1 MKWYQKTWAI
11 VLLLIIFFPAGAFL
25 MWKEKKDWRSPVKIL
40 ISVVFG
46 FWFLIFATA
55 ALSDTPTETSTPN
68 TKTESKS
75 AEEAPK
81 EEAKKEETPK
91 EEVKEEETPKEEVK
105 TEEPKKEETPKE
117 EVKKEETTS
126 KGIKAGTYKVGT
138 DMQAG
143 EYIFIASS
151 ALGYV
156 ECTTDSTGNL
166 ESIVFNDNVKGNV
179 YLTVNDG
186 EYLKATGGTLYPVE
200 EAPSIVPSDGVYKD
214 GMYKVGKDIP
224 AGEYKI
230 ILTDTIGMGY
240 YEVSTDSRHG
250 IESIVT
256 NENVQADTYLTISDG
271 QYLKI
276 SGVEINTN

>member
-1 MKWYQKTWAI
+1 MKKKI
-11 VLLLIIFFPAGAFL
+11 ISILLVAGLTFSL
-25 MWKEKKDWRSPVKIL
+25 VGCGSESTTNNNNSNKEIEQSNN
-40 ISVVFG
+40 
-46 FWFLIFATA
+46 
-55 ALSDTPTETSTPN
+55 TETSEN
-68 TKTESKS
+68 KTED
-75 AEEAPK
+75 EES
-81 EEAKKEETPK
+81 KKEETQ
-91 EEVKEEETPKEEVK
+91 
-105 TEEPKKEETPKE
+105 KE
-117 EVKKEETTS
+117 EVKKEEN

-166 ESIVFNDNVKGNV
+166 ESIVFNDNVKGNI

-200 EAPSIVPSDGVYKD
+200 EAPTIVPSDGVYKD

-224 AGEYKI
+224 AGEYKV
-230 ILTDTIGMGY
+230 ILTDTMGMGY

-276 SGVEINTN
+276 SGVEISTK

>member
-1 MKWYQKTWAI
+1 MAAKQNVNEKSRGFGITKFFRGVKAEIKRITW
-11 VLLLIIFFPAGAFL
+11 P
-25 MWKEKKDWRSPVKIL
+25 
-40 ISVVFG
+40 
-46 FWFLIFATA
+46 
-55 ALSDTPTETSTPN
+55 
-68 TKTESKS
+68 
-75 AEEAPK
+75 PK

-91 EEVKEEETPKEEVK
+91 EEVKE
-105 TEEPKKEETPKE
+105 EETPKE

-200 EAPSIVPSDGVYKD
+200 EWSI
-214 GMYKVGKDIP
+214 
-224 AGEYKI
+224 
-230 ILTDTIGMGY
+230 
-240 YEVSTDSRHG
+240 
-250 IESIVT
+250 
-256 NENVQADTYLTISDG
+256 
-271 QYLKI
+271 
-276 SGVEINTN
+276 

>member
-91 EEVKEEETPKEEVK
+91 EEVKEEETPKRR
-105 TEEPKKEETPKE
+105 
-117 EVKKEETTS
+117 S
-126 KGIKAGTYKVGT
+126 
-138 DMQAG
+138 Q
-143 EYIFIASS
+143 
-151 ALGYV
+151 
-156 ECTTDSTGNL
+156 N
-166 ESIVFNDNVKGNV
+166 
-179 YLTVNDG
+179 
-186 EYLKATGGTLYPVE
+186 
-200 EAPSIVPSDGVYKD
+200 
-214 GMYKVGKDIP
+214 
-224 AGEYKI
+224 
-230 ILTDTIGMGY
+230 
-240 YEVSTDSRHG
+240 
-250 IESIVT
+250 
-256 NENVQADTYLTISDG
+256 
-271 QYLKI
+271 
-276 SGVEINTN
+276 